1 MSMPPFSYCNARE
14 QHVTRTGH
22 TDGDD
27 IVAPGPRAYNPA
39 QLMIVVCVP
48 GIFFGPYCSVICTDT
63 QTIFYHYYCIT
74 ARHRHLYNPRNPAY
88 FLHCLTKGAFRMSGC
103 SAPGVWEGVAASAR
117 RRRWRAT
124 CWEGGG
130 GSAGHG

>member
-39 QLMIVVCVP
+39 QLMIVACVP

-74 ARHRHLYNPRNPAY
+74 ARYRHLYNPRNPAY
-88 FLHCLTKGAFRMSGC
+88 FLHCLTKKTWRMSAYYGMHAHAVLP
-103 SAPGVWEGVAASAR
+103 SSWYGKPY
-117 RRRWRAT
+117 AT
-124 CWEGGG
+124 EERMI
-130 GSAGHG
+130 